1 MGTDLQTITLSTP
14 GKDIESYLSCV
25 HAIPIL
31 TPEQEKEFADI
42 MMLEAGDDKESIHNA
57 RVEIEVMDLL
67 KNRPDKRHGDGWLAK
82 MLREFDPV
90 RIAYT
95 HNNIGKR

>member
-31 TPEQEKEFADI
+31 TAEQEQELAQKLYENND
-42 MMLEAGDDKESIHNA
+42 LEAA
-57 RVEIEVMDLL
+57 RQLVALSEFRPTPALPDAGAGSARLEL
-67 KNRPDKRHGDGWLAK
+67 KFARDFWRN
-82 MLREFDPV
+82 
-90 RIAYT
+90 
-95 HNNIGKR
+95 

>member
-31 TPEQEKEFADI
+31 TAEQEQELAQK
-42 MMLEAGDDKESIHNA
+42 
-57 RVEIEVMDLL
+57 LL
-67 KNRPDKRHGDGWLAK
+67 KTTIWKLH
-82 MLREFDPV
+82 V
-90 RIAYT
+90 S
-95 HNNIGKR
+95 